1 MHLLFLLL
9 IVLIAIPLF
18 LMVIATAVL
27 KRKWKNAWQQS
38 PWGQKAASGTQ
49 NTKDPGRRQKK
60 KIFDKNDGEYVAFEE
75 ISVET
80 IEQQP
85 DSANF
90 DMRNCKRESQ
100 ISDAEFEDL

>member
-1 MHLLFLLL
+1 MEKCMA
-9 IVLIAIPLF
+9 AIS
-18 LMVIATAVL
+18 MGSKSCI
-27 KRKWKNAWQQS
+27 RH
-38 PWGQKAASGTQ
+38 
-49 NTKDPGRRQKK
+49 TKHERSRPTPKEKDIRQ
-60 KIFDKNDGEYVAFEE
+60 NDGEYVAFEE